1 MTFAIFIFLVV
12 ALAMFTYILIYKHSI
27 NKRLEESREGIE
39 PRHRAM
45 MSPLKF
51 ACFLILS
58 LLLAYILLITI
69 AYAALS
75 FRKSTGRSAGGESP
89 KLSVRAYS
97 SDYES
102 VTELFDP
109 TGDIPGYTREVID
122 GAGFRF
128 TIYNSKT
135 MGVDFPRMMIYAE
148 YDGETGSEQTPYLVA
163 DYGYQMN
170 MRGSKGTYYLDLKKQ
185 GQWLTVS
192 GHSVEGH
199 LDLNY
204 YLLSGITETDGLPL
218 DDLES
223 LSEISGSYSIPI
235 SFDMETED
243 PVE

>member
-1 MTFAIFIFLVV
+1 MTFAVSIFLFV
-12 ALAMFTYILIYKHSI
+12 ASALFIYILIYKHSI

-39 PRHRAM
+39 PKHRAM

-58 LLLAYILLITI
+58 LLLAYILIISI

-75 FRKSTGRSAGGESP
+75 FRKGTGRSEGGERP
-89 KLSVRAYS
+89 ELRVRAYS
-97 SDYES
+97 TDYES

-170 MRGSKGTYYLDLKKQ
+170 MRGSKGSYYLDLKKQ

-199 LDLNY
+199 LDLKY
-204 YLLSGITETDGLPL
+204 YLLSGITETDGLPI
-218 DDLES
+218 DELES

-235 SFDMETED
+235 SLDMETEE
-243 PVE
+243 PIE